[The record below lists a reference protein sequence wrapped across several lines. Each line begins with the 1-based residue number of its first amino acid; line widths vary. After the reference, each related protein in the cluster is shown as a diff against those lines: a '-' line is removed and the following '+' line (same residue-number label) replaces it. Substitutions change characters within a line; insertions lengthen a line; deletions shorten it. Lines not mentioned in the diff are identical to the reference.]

1 MTQDKIRRK
10 KKNWTDIFP
19 SNRSRRGKFDE
30 GDGPTMTELH
40 MATIQAEARWRFWN
54 AMIWSER
61 KMNQLPL
68 SAPLLMDLG
77 GLMEKWNLLMC
88 LLFIAVWSE
97 LPLISFLQLSYSKYM
112 YLSPSSS
119 KQLLSWITFVKNASH
134 WRRKKTSGQTLHKCS
149 KLCSGYINKFCQCVF
164 ANLEGSLEFRKHNS
178 PMCWRKVE
186 KEMSCLSSHINCSHH

>member
-97 LPLISFLQLSYSKYM
+97 LPLISFLQLPYSKCIS
-112 YLSPSSS
+112 LSSS
-119 KQLLSWITFVKNASH
+119 KLSFSWITFVKSVSC
-134 WRRKKTSGQTLHKCS
+134 WKKIFGQTLLKCYEI
-149 KLCSGYINKFCQCVF
+149 CDTYINNFCQ
-164 ANLEGSLEFRKHNS
+164 
-178 PMCWRKVE
+178 
-186 KEMSCLSSHINCSHH
+186 